1 MSVHPTL
8 IPLLNDMAEARVL
21 CVGDIML
28 DRFIS
33 GDVARISPEAPVP
46 VLRIREETEMLG
58 GVGNVAR
65 NLAGLGVKPAL
76 IATVGADV
84 AGATVLEQ
92 LEALGVE
99 ASGLVGDSGRP
110 TAIKTRYLA
119 GNQQMLRA
127 DKEETGPLR
136 PATADAL
143 VTAVTS
149 ALGACAVLVLSDY
162 GKGVLGDGRAKA
174 LIDAAKDAGK
184 TVIVDP
190 KGNDYGIYAGA
201 DLVTPNRKEL
211 SEASGMAVGG
221 VEDAVVAAQG
231 LIGRHGFGAILVT
244 LSQQGMALVTADTSL
259 HVPAEAREVFDVS
272 GAGDTVVATL
282 AGALA
287 AGAEMADAVR
297 LANAA
302 AGIVVGKVGTAA
314 VYAAELVSALH
325 HEDISR
331 AEAKV
336 LTLTEAMD
344 RTQVWRRQ
352 GMKIG
357 FTNGC
362 FDLLHPGHISLLDQA
377 RATCDRLI
385 VGLNSDESVARLKG
399 PERPV
404 QGEAGRATV
413 LASLAGVDMV
423 VVFEQDTPLQLIAQ
437 LRPDVLVKGA
447 DYAKDQVVG
456 AKEVESWGGRV
467 HLAELQPGHSTT
479 ATIERLS
486 NGKAGGKA
494 GGADPK

>member
-1 MSVHPTL
+1 MSAQSTL
-8 IPLLNDMAEARVL
+8 IPILNDITDARVL

-65 NLAGLGVKPAL
+65 NLAGLGVRPAL

-92 LEALGVE
+92 LEVLGVE
-99 ASGLVGDSGRP
+99 AGGLIGDSSRP

-127 DKEETGPLR
+127 DKEETGPLG

-143 VTAVTS
+143 VTAVKA
-149 ALGACAVLVLSDY
+149 ALADCAVLVLSDY

-174 LIDAAKDAGK
+174 LIDAAREAGK
-184 TVIVDP
+184 PVIVDP
-190 KGNDYGIYAGA
+190 KGSDYGIYAGA
-201 DLVTPNRKEL
+201 DVVTPNRKEL
-211 SEASGMAVGG
+211 SEAAGVAVGG
-221 VEDAVVAAQG
+221 VEDAVTAAQD

-244 LSQQGMALVTADTSL
+244 LSQQGMVLVTADASL

-287 AGAEMADAVR
+287 AGAEMPDAVR

-352 GMKIG
+352 GLKIG

-377 RATCDRLI
+377 RAACDRLI

-423 VVFEQDTPLQLIAQ
+423 VVFEQDTPLQLITQ

-456 AKEVESWGGRV
+456 AKEVESWGGRL
-467 HLAELQPGHSTT
+467 HLAELKPGHSTT

-486 NGKAGGKA
+486 NGKTGGKA
-494 GGADPK
+494 GSSDPK

>member
-1 MSVHPTL
+1 MSAQSTL
-8 IPLLNDMAEARVL
+8 IPILNDITDARVL

-99 ASGLVGDSGRP
+99 TSGLVGDSGRP

-127 DKEETGPLR
+127 DKEETGPLG

-143 VTAVTS
+143 VAAVTS
-149 ALGACAVLVLSDY
+149 ALGDCAVLVLSDY

-174 LIDAAKDAGK
+174 LIDAAKNAGK

-221 VEDAVVAAQG
+221 VEEAVAAAQG

-486 NGKAGGKA
+486 NGKASGKA